1 MVRTLQVALAC
12 LAVAAVAPAVAQRG
26 PALPGAPTLPGSW
39 PLTGG
44 AAAQPAPGPSAL
56 PDRRIDIPDA
66 TRPQLAPGVD
76 VSAGYMFEGQDP
88 TVRPDGDGRR
98 PRDRYIP
105 REANDQPRAVPGVTV
120 TVPIGP

>member
-1 MVRTLQVALAC
+1 MTRGLQLGLFALLLMPPAS
-12 LAVAAVAPAVAQRG
+12 VPAAAQR
-26 PALPGAPTLPGSW
+26 ATTLPGAW
-39 PLTGG
+39 PLTGAPG
-44 AAAQPAPGPSAL
+44 SAAAAPAPSAL
-56 PDRRIDIPDA
+56 PDRRVDIPDA
-66 TRPQLAPGVD
+66 TRPQVAPGVD
-76 VSAGYMFEGQDP
+76 ISAGYMFEGQDP